1 MSGND
6 RKMTRRQGL
15 AFIGAAAGGVPLTAL
30 DAWGQSFPMRSVR
43 VVLPVGPGSGLDTR
57 AREVSQRLAELLG
70 QQVVVENR
78 PGAGGIIAMNL
89 VAKAPPDGYTLALAG
104 IAPVAYYA
112 TLYRKLPFAPEDF
125 APVSLL
131 ATGPSSI
138 YASPGFAPRSIEEL
152 VAYAKDKPG
161 QLTFASQGIGT
172 FQHLAGEW
180 FKMAAGV
187 DLLHVP
193 YKEYGQLLT
202 DLETGRV
209 TLLFDSTGAVLGQ
222 VQGGKLKAFAVTG
235 AQRLS
240 SLPELPTFA
249 EAGLPSYA
257 PGINYGVFAPAGT
270 PPSVV
275 ERLSMACAKVQRS
288 KEIQE
293 SLARFGFSS
302 LGTTPA
308 EFSSYIA
315 TERERWIKV
324 VRASGAQLD
333 Y

>member
-1 MSGND
+1 MNGNIHN
-6 RKMTRRQGL
+6 MTRRQGL
-15 AFIGAAAGGVPLTAL
+15 ALISAAAGALPLSVL
-30 DAWGQSFPMRSVR
+30 DAWGQSFPTRSVR
-43 VVLPVGPGSGLDTR
+43 VVLPVGPGSGLDAR
-57 AREVSQRLAELLG
+57 AREVTQKLSELLG

-89 VAKAPPDGYTLALAG
+89 VAKAPADGYTLALAG
-104 IAPVAYYA
+104 IAPVAYYSA
-112 TLYRKLPFAPEDF
+112 LYRKLPFAPEDF

-131 ATGPSSI
+131 ATGPSSV

-152 VAYAKDKPG
+152 VAYAKITPG
-161 QLTFASQGIGT
+161 HLTYASQGIGT

-180 FKMAAGV
+180 FKVAAGV

-193 YKEYGQLLT
+193 YKEYAQILT

-209 TLLFDSTGAVLGQ
+209 TLLFDSTGAVLGH

-235 AQRLS
+235 AQRLG
-240 SLPELPTFA
+240 SLPEVPTFA
-249 EAGLPSYA
+249 ESGLPAYEPS
-257 PGINYGVFAPAGT
+257 ISYGVFAPAGT
-270 PPSVV
+270 PPTVIG
-275 ERLSMACAKVQRS
+275 RLSLACGKVQKS
-288 KEIQE
+288 KEIQD

-302 LGTTPA
+302 LGTNPA
-308 EFSSYIA
+308 EFTSYIA

-324 VRASGAQLD
+324 VRASGTQLE

>member
-1 MSGND
+1 MNGNSD
-6 RKMTRRQGL
+6 HVTRRRSL
-15 AFIGAAAGGVPLTAL
+15 ALIGAAAGAWPLTVI
-30 DAWGQSFPMRSVR
+30 DAWAQSFPSRSLR
-43 VVLPVGPGSGLDTR
+43 VVLPVGPGSGLDAR
-57 AREVSQRLAELLG
+57 AREVTQKLAELLG

-78 PGAGGIIAMNL
+78 PGAGGIIAMNV
-89 VAKAPPDGYTLALAG
+89 VAKAPADGYTLALAG

-112 TLYRKLPFAPEDF
+112 VLYRKLPFAPEDF

-131 ATGPSSI
+131 ATGPSSV
-138 YASPGFAPRSIEEL
+138 YAGAGFAPRSIEEL
-152 VAYAKDKPG
+152 VAYAKSRPG

-180 FKMAAGV
+180 FKVAAGV

-193 YKEYGQLLT
+193 YKEYGQILT

-209 TLLFDSTGAVLGQ
+209 TLLFDSTGAVLGH

-235 AQRLS
+235 AQRLG
-240 SLPELPTFA
+240 SLPEVPTFA
-249 EAGLPSYA
+249 EAGLPAYEPS
-257 PGINYGVFAPAGT
+257 INYGVFAPAGT
-270 PPSVV
+270 PPTVV
-275 ERLSMACAKVQRS
+275 ESLSLAFAKVQRS

-302 LGTTPA
+302 QGSTSA
-308 EFSSYIA
+308 EFASYIA

-324 VRASGAQLD
+324 VKASGAQLD
-333 Y
+333 